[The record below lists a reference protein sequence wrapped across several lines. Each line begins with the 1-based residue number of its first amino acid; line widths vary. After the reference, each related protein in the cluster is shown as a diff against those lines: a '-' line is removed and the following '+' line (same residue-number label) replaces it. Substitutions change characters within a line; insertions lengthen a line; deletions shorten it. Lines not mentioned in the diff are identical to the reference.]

1 MNNKR
6 ILTGIAMICFST
18 LVISCS
24 SSKKSGCYY
33 SDDAVKELPVEKKE
47 KTKGYT
53 IAE

>member
-6 ILTGIAMICFST
+6 IIIGIFMLCAST
-18 LVISCS
+18 LMVSCA

-33 SDDAVKELPVEKKE
+33 SEDALKELPVEKKSP
-47 KTKGYT
+47 TKGYT